1 YHEAGHA
8 VATFALESQDPV
20 HVISII
26 PRGMAGGYTMS
37 IPTEDKSYTT
47 KNDMLDNIVTLLG
60 GRVAEKIVLGD
71 ISTGA
76 SNDIERSTSIARNM
90 VTKYG
95 MSDTLGPIS
104 FTSGSHEVFL
114 GKDYGQT
121 RNYSENVAGSID
133 NEIDAIIT
141 NAYSRCEK
149 ILTDN
154 LDKLH
159 KVAGYLIEHEKMSG
173 DTFKQYMLGEE
184 PKEAGEAVAPE
195 ITTEIVTEE

>member
-1 YHEAGHA
+1 
-8 VATFALESQDPV
+8 
-20 HVISII
+20 
-26 PRGMAGGYTMS
+26 GGYTMS
-37 IPTEDKSYTT
+37 IPREDKSYTT
-47 KNDMLDNIVTLLG
+47 KNDMIDNIVTLLG

-90 VTKYG
+90 VTRYG

-133 NEIDAIIT
+133 SEIDAIIT
-141 NAYSRCEK
+141 NAYNRCEK

-159 KVAGYLIEHEKMSG
+159 KVAEYLIENEKMSG
-173 DTFKQYMLGEE
+173 ETFRQYMLGEE
-184 PKEAGEAVAPE
+184 PKAEEVPAAPE
-195 ITTEIVTEE
+195 EAAEENENA